1 MNKPK
6 PTQLQNRLSRL
17 EGQVKALRELVGQ
30 SEDWDE
36 LLFLAAAIEG
46 AADQVTADLFQA
58 LLESQAKGKIDPKV
72 RKALEIKNMPTNQF
86 D

>member
-17 EGQVKALRELVGQ
+17 EGQVKALRGLVGQ
-30 SEDWDE
+30 SEDWDK
-36 LLFLAAAIEG
+36 LLSLAAAIEG

-58 LLESQAKGKIDPKV
+58 FLETQGKGKIDPKV
-72 RKALEIKNMPTNQF
+72 RKALDIVLKRL
-86 D
+86 